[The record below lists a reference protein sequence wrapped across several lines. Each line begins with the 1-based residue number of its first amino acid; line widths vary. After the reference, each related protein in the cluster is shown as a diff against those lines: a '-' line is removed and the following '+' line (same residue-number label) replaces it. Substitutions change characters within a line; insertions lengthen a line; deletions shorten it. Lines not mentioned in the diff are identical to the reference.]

1 MNLHIRTAAIG
12 DLPRCAAIEAA
23 CFPRELA
30 ASQETIRRRIET
42 YPGHVLVGLLEE
54 EIVGYIMGPV
64 VDRPAV
70 EDFMFSDP
78 GCHREDGICQ
88 AVLSLAVMPAGQ
100 RRGYGGQLTHA
111 MVALAR
117 QEGRKA
123 VALTCRQDKVR
134 YYEALGFTCRGPSAS
149 ARGGVSWCDMV
160 REL

>member
-1 MNLHIRTAAIG
+1 MNLHIRAAAPE

-30 ASQETIRRRIET
+30 ASEETIRRRIET
-42 YPGHVLVGLLEE
+42 YPGHVLVGLVEG

-64 VDRPAV
+64 VDRPAI

-78 GCHREDGICQ
+78 GCHHPDGAYQ

-100 RRGYGGQLTHA
+100 RRGYGGQLVHA
-111 MVALAR
+111 MAALAR
-117 QEGRKA
+117 REGRRAVILACREDKA
-123 VALTCRQDKVR
+123 RC
-134 YYEALGFTCRGPSAS
+134 YEALGFTRRGPSAPLH
-149 ARGGVSWCDMV
+149 GVTGWCSMV